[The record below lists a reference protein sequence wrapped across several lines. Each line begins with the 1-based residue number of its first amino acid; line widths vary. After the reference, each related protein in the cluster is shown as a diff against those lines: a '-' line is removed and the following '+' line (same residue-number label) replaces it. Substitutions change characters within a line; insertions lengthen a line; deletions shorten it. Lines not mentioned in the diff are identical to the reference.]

1 MKTLNM
7 TRTYGRK
14 SSSILLLL
22 PMLTIYFSSCSDGA
36 PNRFVGHTYKI
47 VPVNSVFKMKLG
59 MSMATIEHEYTS
71 NHEVLVTTY
80 IGKKATKKESMAYSL
95 DDSIYKLDNER
106 YDVSFAGDTA
116 VFAVNGDVLFGMVR
130 VK

>member
-1 MKTLNM
+1 MNTLNM

-22 PMLTIYFSSCSDGA
+22 PMIAIYFSSCLDGM
-36 PNRFVGHTYKI
+36 PNRLVGHTYRI
-47 VPVNSVFKMKLG
+47 VPVNSEFKMKLG
-59 MSMATIEHEYTS
+59 MNMATIEHEYTS
-71 NHEVLVTTY
+71 NHEVLITTY

-106 YDVSFAGDTA
+106 YDVSFDRDTA
-116 VFAVNGDVLFGMVR
+116 VFSVNGDVLFRLDPM
-130 VK
+130 K